1 MSVHFDFTI
10 IQRTQVPGVCLV
22 QPMNETAYN
31 YLVDEAEMST
41 LRDGSAPI
49 RHEFVGDFI
58 NDCSW
63 AHLSC
68 DYV

>member
-49 RHEFVGDFI
+49 RREFVGDFI
-58 NDCSW
+58 SDAEN
-63 AHLSC
+63 AHLCSS
-68 DYV
+68 YV